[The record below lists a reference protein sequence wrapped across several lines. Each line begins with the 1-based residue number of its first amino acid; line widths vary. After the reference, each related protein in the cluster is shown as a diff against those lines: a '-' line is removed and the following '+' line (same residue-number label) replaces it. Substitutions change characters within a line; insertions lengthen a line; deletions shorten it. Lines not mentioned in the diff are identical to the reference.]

1 MMAKPNIKR
10 SRPTKRDSNDDHP
23 RSMRRLPGSSTVL
36 FKRSTRTDPTL
47 QKATKADRA
56 SVWHAK
62 PLQERP
68 GFLIRRLHQIHTAL
82 FADECAGEGI
92 TPVQYSILTAL
103 DQMGVAEQ
111 IVLAR
116 AVGLDTT
123 NVADVLARLERQR
136 LVRRRVSQHDK
147 RMKAVSLTES
157 GHALL
162 RRVDGGAARAH
173 ERTLAALAPRDRA
186 RFMRD
191 LTKLVSL
198 NNEISGVALG
208 LR

>member
-1 MMAKPNIKR
+1 MP
-10 SRPTKRDSNDDHP
+10 
-23 RSMRRLPGSSTVL
+23 
-36 FKRSTRTDPTL
+36 
-47 QKATKADRA
+47 QKAARTKGTED
-56 SVWHAK
+56 WHSK

-82 FADECAGEGI
+82 FVEECAGESI
-92 TPVQYSILTAL
+92 TPVQYSILSAL

-123 NVADVLARLERQR
+123 NVADVLARLERQK

-147 RMKAVSLTES
+147 RMKAVTLTLAGS
-157 GHALL
+157 ALL
-162 RRVDGGAARAH
+162 QRVDAGAARAH
-173 ERTLAALAPRDRA
+173 ERTLAALAPKDRA

-191 LTKLVSL
+191 LAKLVAFNSD
-198 NNEISGVALG
+198 IGTMSPGV
-208 LR
+208 R

>member
-1 MMAKPNIKR
+1 M
-10 SRPTKRDSNDDHP
+10 
-23 RSMRRLPGSSTVL
+23 
-36 FKRSTRTDPTL
+36 L
-47 QKATKADRA
+47 QKATKADRV

-157 GHALL
+157 GRALL
-162 RRVDGGAARAH
+162 RRVDAGAARAH
-173 ERTLAALAPRDRA
+173 ERTLAALAPKDRA

-198 NNEISGVALG
+198 NNEISGVALA